1 MADFGE
7 HPDRRPAIVTGA
19 SSGIGAA
26 TATALSASGFPV
38 VLAARRVDR
47 LEELATVIRAN
58 GGEAAVV
65 RLDVTDD
72 ESVGAAVLAA
82 QQAMGDIEVVVSNAG
97 DMVPAPAESADTAA
111 FLRQLDTNL
120 VGAHRL
126 VIEVLAPMIGR
137 RRGDV
142 VLVTSQNASTPRPLV
157 AAYNA
162 SKAGLESFGRT
173 LQMELE
179 GTGVRAS
186 IVRPGPTFTEMGW
199 SWAPELIDR
208 CLKDWKRWGLL
219 RHHQYLPAES
229 IAAAVVNVVTAP
241 RGTHL
246 SLVEVNPEAP
256 IRDADPAEAPGAPT

>member
-1 MADFGE
+1 MSDFPD
-7 HPDRRPAIVTGA
+7 HPDRRPALVTGA

-26 TATALSASGFPV
+26 TVTALSAAGFPV
-38 VLAARRVDR
+38 VLAARRVER
-47 LEELATVIRAN
+47 LEELADVLRAN

-72 ESVGAAVLAA
+72 ESVGAAAAAA
-82 QQAMGDIEVVVSNAG
+82 QEAMGPIEVVVSNAG
-97 DMVPAPAESADTAA
+97 DMVPAAAHTADTAT

-126 VIEVLAPMIGR
+126 VVELLAPMVER
-137 RRGDV
+137 RRGDI

-157 AAYNA
+157 GAYNA

-179 GTGVRAS
+179 GSGVRAS

-199 SWAPELIDR
+199 SWDPVMIDR

-229 IAAAVVNVVTAP
+229 IAAAVVSVVAAP

-256 IRDADPAEAPGAPT
+256 IRDED